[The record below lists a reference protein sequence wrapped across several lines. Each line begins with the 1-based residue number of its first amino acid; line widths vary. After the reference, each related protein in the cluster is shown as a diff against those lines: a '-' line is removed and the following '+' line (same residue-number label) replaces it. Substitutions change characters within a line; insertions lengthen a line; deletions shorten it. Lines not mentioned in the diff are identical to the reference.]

1 MDNTDCTILEALKR
15 NARASASQ
23 IGEAVGLSVP
33 AAAARIRKLEE
44 NGVILQYTVRLDR
57 SKTGHGLTA
66 FVFVSVRS
74 DCIDT
79 FRETTVLFTQVLE
92 CHHIAGEYD
101 YLLKVAAADTSA
113 LEIFLRALKKQ
124 DGILRSNTVITLTT
138 LKEELN

>member
-1 MDNTDCTILEALKR
+1 MDNTDWAILEALKR

-23 IGEAVGLSVP
+23 VGETVSLSVP

-44 NGVILQYTVRLDR
+44 SGVILQYTVRLDR
-57 SKTGHGLTA
+57 NKTGRGLTA
-66 FVFVSVRS
+66 FVFVAIRS

-79 FRETTVLFTQVLE
+79 FRETTVLFPQVLE

-101 YLLKVAAADTSA
+101 YLLKVVAADTSA
-113 LEIFLRALKKQ
+113 LESFLRMLKKQ

-138 LKEELN
+138 LKEEL

>member
-1 MDNTDCTILEALKR
+1 MDNTDLAILEALKR

-23 IGEAVGLSVP
+23 IGEAVSLSVP

-44 NGVILQYTVRLDR
+44 NGVILQYTVRLNR
-57 SKTGHGLTA
+57 SKTGRGLTA

-79 FRETTVLFTQVLE
+79 FRETTVLFPQVLE

-101 YLLKVAAADTSA
+101 YLLKVAATDTSA
-113 LEIFLRALKKQ
+113 LESFLRTLKKQ

-138 LKEELN
+138 LKEEL

>member
-1 MDNTDCTILEALKR
+1 MDNTDLAILEALKR

-23 IGEAVGLSVP
+23 IGEAVSLSVP

-57 SKTGHGLTA
+57 SKTGRGLTA

-79 FRETTVLFTQVLE
+79 FRETTVLIPHVLE

-101 YLLKVAAADTSA
+101 YLLKVASADTAA
-113 LEIFLRALKKQ
+113 LESFLRMLKKQ

-138 LKEELN
+138 LKEEV